1 MRAAYS
7 AEFYR
12 DLDQTA
18 GPSAAHV
25 LPLVL
30 SLLPVRSAV
39 DVGCGDGSWLAAL
52 LALGVDDIM
61 GVEGPW
67 ISPQQLK
74 IPTDKVRRMR
84 LDQAIR
90 IDRRFDL
97 ALSLEVA
104 EHLPPARAQ
113 SFVADLVSLAP
124 AVLLSAAIPGQG
136 GHHHVNEQWP
146 EYWAAL
152 FAQHGYVV
160 FDCLRARLWT
170 DGDVAWWYRQNLLLF
185 CDEATRAANPR
196 LAKASPPGEVKALVH
211 PECFA
216 QARRHAE
223 PSFGRWLKMGRAAW
237 ARSWA
242 RKRVIPSLFFFN
254 ITVNVME
261 FMPAGSCVFSII
273 SGC

>member
-1 MRAAYS
+1 MTATYS

-12 DLDQTA
+12 DLDQTS
-18 GPSAAHV
+18 GPSAGRV

-52 LALGVDDIM
+52 SALGVDDVM

-90 IDRRFDL
+90 IERRFDL

-104 EHLPPARAQ
+104 EHLPPARAE
-113 SFVADLVSLAP
+113 SFVSDLVSLAP
-124 AVLLSAAIPGQG
+124 CVLLSAAIPGQG
-136 GHHHVNEQWP
+136 GHNHLNEQWP

-152 FAQHGYVV
+152 FARHGYAAV
-160 FDCLRARLWT
+160 DCLRLHFWSDR
-170 DGDVAWWYRQNLLLF
+170 DVAWWYRQNLLLF
-185 CDEATRAANPR
+185 CDAAMCAARPA
-196 LAKASPPGEVKALVH
+196 LAAAAAPSPDAVKALVH
-211 PECFA
+211 PECFS
-216 QARRHAE
+216 QQRRHAE

-237 ARSWA
+237 SRSRA
-242 RKRVIPSLFFFN
+242 KKR
-254 ITVNVME
+254 
-261 FMPAGSCVFSII
+261 AHA
-273 SGC
+273 

>member
-1 MRAAYS
+1 MTAAYS

-12 DLDQTA
+12 DLDQTS
-18 GPSAAHV
+18 GPSATRV
-25 LPLVL
+25 LPLL
-30 SLLPVRSAV
+30 MSFLPVRSAV

-52 LALGVDDIM
+52 SALGVTDIM

-90 IDRRFDL
+90 VERRFDL

-104 EHLPPARAQ
+104 EHLPPARAD
-113 SFVADLVSLAP
+113 SFVADLVALAP
-124 AVLLSAAIPGQG
+124 SVLLSAAIPGQG

-146 EYWAAL
+146 DYWASL
-152 FAQHGYVV
+152 FARHGYAAV
-160 FDCLRARLWT
+160 DCLRPRLWA
-170 DGDVAWWYRQNLLLF
+170 DSDVAWWYRQNLILF
-185 CDEATRAANPR
+185 CDAATCAAHPA
-196 LAKASPPGEVKALVH
+196 LAAAAASSPDAVKALVH

-216 QARRHAE
+216 RQRRYAE

-237 ARSWA
+237 SRSRA
-242 RKRVIPSLFFFN
+242 KKSRRS
-254 ITVNVME
+254 
-261 FMPAGSCVFSII
+261 
-273 SGC
+273 

>member
-1 MRAAYS
+1 MTAAYS

-12 DLDQTA
+12 DLDQTS
-18 GPSAAHV
+18 GPSAARV

-30 SLLPVRSAV
+30 SLVPVGSAV

-52 LALGVDDIM
+52 SALGVSDIM

-104 EHLPPARAQ
+104 EHLPPARAE
-113 SFVADLVSLAP
+113 SFVADLVALAP

-136 GHHHVNEQWP
+136 GHRHVNEQWP
-146 EYWAAL
+146 GYWATL
-152 FAQHGYVV
+152 FARHGYAAV
-160 FDCLRARLWT
+160 DCLRPRLWT
-170 DGDVAWWYRQNLLLF
+170 DGGVAWWYRQNLILF
-185 CDEATRAANPR
+185 CDAGMRERHPTLAAAAAP
-196 LAKASPPGEVKALVH
+196 SPDAVKALVH

-216 QARRHAE
+216 QQRRYAE

-237 ARSWA
+237 SRSRA
-242 RKRVIPSLFFFN
+242 KKR
-254 ITVNVME
+254 T
-261 FMPAGSCVFSII
+261 PA
-273 SGC
+273 

>member
-1 MRAAYS
+1 MAAEYS

-12 DLDQTA
+12 DLDRTS
-18 GPSAAHV
+18 GPSAARV
-25 LPLVL
+25 LPLLL

-52 LALGVDDIM
+52 SALGVNDIM

-67 ISPQQLK
+67 ILPQQLK
-74 IPTDKVRRMR
+74 IPADKVRRMR
-84 LDQAIR
+84 LDQAVR
-90 IDRRFDL
+90 VDRRFDL

-104 EHLPPARAQ
+104 EHLPPARAE

-146 EYWAAL
+146 EYWVAL
-152 FAQHGYVV
+152 FARHGYAA

-170 DGDVAWWYRQNLLLF
+170 DRDVAWWYRQNLLLF

-196 LAKASPPGEVKALVH
+196 LAEASPPGAVKALVH

-216 QARRHAE
+216 QVRRYAE

-237 ARSWA
+237 SRSRA
-242 RKRVIPSLFFFN
+242 KKRIP
-254 ITVNVME
+254 
-261 FMPAGSCVFSII
+261 A
-273 SGC
+273 

>member
-1 MRAAYS
+1 MTAAYS

-12 DLDQTA
+12 DLDQTS
-18 GPSAAHV
+18 GPSAARV

-52 LALGVDDIM
+52 SALGVTDIM

-90 IDRRFDL
+90 VNRRFDL

-104 EHLPPARAQ
+104 EHLPPARAE
-113 SFVADLVSLAP
+113 SFVADLVLLAP
-124 AVLLSAAIPGQG
+124 CVLLSAAIPGQG

-152 FAQHGYVV
+152 FAQHDYAAV
-160 FDCLRARLWT
+160 DCLRLPLWK
-170 DGDVAWWYRQNLLLF
+170 DGNVAWWYRQNLMLF
-185 CDEATRAANPR
+185 CDAATCAAYPA
-196 LAKASPPGEVKALVH
+196 LAAAAASSPGAVKALVH
-211 PECFA
+211 PECFT
-216 QARRHAE
+216 QQRRYAE

-237 ARSWA
+237 SRSRAKKLARS
-242 RKRVIPSLFFFN
+242 
-254 ITVNVME
+254 
-261 FMPAGSCVFSII
+261 
-273 SGC
+273 

>member
-1 MRAAYS
+1 MTAAYS

-12 DLDQTA
+12 DLDQTS
-18 GPSAAHV
+18 GPSAARV
-25 LPLVL
+25 LPLLL
-30 SLLPVRSAV
+30 SFLPVRSAV
-39 DVGCGDGSWLAAL
+39 DVGCGDGSWLSAL
-52 LALGVDDIM
+52 SALGVNDIM

-90 IDRRFDL
+90 VERRFDL

-104 EHLPPARAQ
+104 EHLPPARAE
-113 SFVADLVSLAP
+113 SFVADLAALAP

-146 EYWAAL
+146 DYWAAL
-152 FAQHGYVV
+152 FARHGYAVV
-160 FDCLRARLWT
+160 DCLRPRLWSD
-170 DGDVAWWYRQNLLLF
+170 DGVAWWYRQNLLLF
-185 CDEATRAANPR
+185 CDGATRAAHPA
-196 LAKASPPGEVKALVH
+196 LAAAAAASPRDVKALVH

-216 QARRHAE
+216 QQRRYAE

-237 ARSWA
+237 ARS
-242 RKRVIPSLFFFN
+242 RKKRSRH
-254 ITVNVME
+254 
-261 FMPAGSCVFSII
+261 S
-273 SGC
+273 